1 MSGKKGRSGKVSTV
15 EAKARRMAASAA
27 GGAATAAK
35 SIAASIGGGD
45 YATTAGYIMQR
56 QKAQMAKAS
65 IQAQLLKLDLD
76 ERKGVLRP
84 VAQIDA
90 LLARVAAAL
99 RRVIR
104 VSPSLADGLGLP
116 ADEAAQ
122 LRKCIEII
130 SRQLAAA
137 MAREL
142 EGVATEVAAIEGG
155 ISPTPA
161 PEPA

>member
-1 MSGKKGRSGKVSTV
+1 MAGLKGRSGKVSTKQ
-15 EAKARRMAASAA
+15 AHARRMAASAA
-27 GGAATAAK
+27 GGAVTAAR

-45 YATTAGYIMQR
+45 YAEAAGYIMQR

-84 VAQIDA
+84 VAQVSA
-90 LLARVAAAL
+90 LLSKVAAAL

-130 SRQLAAA
+130 SRQLTSA
-137 MAREL
+137 MAKEL
-142 EGVATEVAAIEGG
+142 EGVADEAAAIEGE
-155 ISPTPA
+155 PVPVRA